1 MSPVPSL
8 RGRFLWHELLTSDTA
23 AAIDFY
29 TKVVGWKTEAWAQM
43 PDYRMW
49 VGSRGPVGGVMALPE
64 EAKQMGS
71 PPTWMAHI
79 GTPNADATADMAVRL
94 GGKVLK
100 PVEAIPTVGRFV
112 ILADPQG
119 VVFSAF
125 TPENPMPMDIEARPG
140 DFCWHE
146 LITTDT
152 EAGLRFYTQLFGWEK
167 TDSMDMGPSGTYQ
180 MFGWPGVSQGGVY
193 RKPAEMLAPPSWMHY
208 TEVPDVRKVTPRIKE
223 LGGMVIMG
231 PHQIPG
237 GGWIVIATDP
247 QGAPFA
253 LHEAPPKR
261 AVKTVRTVRTAK
273 TVRTVKTIRAVRA
286 KKPAK
291 KKVVAK
297 KLARKAVRKPAKKA
311 APKKK
316 AARKPA
322 ARKKSAKKRR

>member
-1 MSPVPSL
+1 MSPAPTL

-29 TKVVGWKTEAWAQM
+29 SKVVGWKIETWAEM

-49 VGSRGPVGGVMALPE
+49 VGSRGPVGGVMTLPE
-64 EAKQMGS
+64 DARLMGS
-71 PPTWMAHI
+71 PPTWLAHI
-79 GTPNADATADMAVRL
+79 GSPNADATADLAVRL
-94 GGKVLK
+94 GGRVLK
-100 PVEAIPTVGRFV
+100 PAVSIPTVGRFV

-125 TPENPMPMDIEARPG
+125 TPETPMPMDIEAKPG
-140 DFCWHE
+140 EFCWHE

-152 EAGLRFYTQLFGWEK
+152 EAGLRFYSQLFGWEK

-193 RKPAEMLAPPSWMHY
+193 RKPAEMQAPPSWMHY
-208 TEVPDVRKVTPRIKE
+208 TEVPEVRKVTPKIKE

-237 GGWIVIATDP
+237 GGWIVIAADP

-253 LHEAPPKR
+253 LHQAPPKQ
-261 AVKTVRTVRTAK
+261 ADGRTGGQADSK
-273 TVRTVKTIRAVRA
+273 PA

-291 KKVVAK
+291 KKAVARKPAKKKAVAK
-297 KLARKAVRKPAKKA
+297 KAAKRAGGKAGRKTARKAVRRPA
-311 APKKK
+311 
-316 AARKPA
+316 R
-322 ARKKSAKKRR
+322 KSAKKKSRR